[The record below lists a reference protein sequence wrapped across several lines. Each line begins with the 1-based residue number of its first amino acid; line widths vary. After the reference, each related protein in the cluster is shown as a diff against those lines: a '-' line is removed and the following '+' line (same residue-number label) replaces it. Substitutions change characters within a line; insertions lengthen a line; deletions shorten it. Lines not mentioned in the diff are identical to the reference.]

1 MDTPATKDELEEAF
15 MEVTAEL
22 KMEIDKLSCNQ
33 RYLEVFEGNDVYDP
47 IPKPTKIQEIIMH
60 LYMEKVAV
68 KFDGWVYPHS
78 YKATEYTEM
87 YRKVIQWNYRN
98 DFLPSN
104 QKDDDEDSHCGE
116 EQNVEEEEEEDWER
130 EADIEAK
137 KRLASTVSHKENQ
150 PTETTI
156 KDETSTDVA
165 SPETENVQKESFQEL
180 IEKLQLE
187 KEEAL
192 DYAHLAMCEYT
203 MIQSHDDL
211 KCAETLLREEHY
223 PQAVFM
229 CTQSVEK
236 SLKSIL
242 RFFKYYFFYYINRHS
257 ATELVY
263 YLKCANNQLPDTPYS
278 EHHSKFK
285 ELCEMFES
293 LGAEGWVINSPLSIR
308 SRYFNFQT
316 DWSPGSRLH
325 FYSDS
330 YPGVVFTKDVA
341 ETAYAIAKEIF
352 ELTENIHEE
361 NLQNFY
367 EEY

>member
-1 MDTPATKDELEEAF
+1 MVIYATQEELEETF

-22 KMEIDKLSCNQ
+22 KMEINKLSCNQ

-47 IPKPTKIQEIIMH
+47 ITKPTKIQEIIMH

-68 KFDGWVYPHS
+68 KYDGWVNPHS

-98 DFLPSN
+98 DFLQSYH
-104 QKDDDEDSHCGE
+104 KDEDSHYGE
-116 EQNVEEEEEEDWER
+116 EQNVEEEEDWER
-130 EADIEAK
+130 EAEIEAM
-137 KRLASTVSHKENQ
+137 KRQVSTGSHKENQ
-150 PTETTI
+150 LTETTI
-156 KDETSTDVA
+156 KVETSSDVA
-165 SPETENVQKESFQEL
+165 APGTENVPKEYVQEL
-180 IEKLQLE
+180 NNKYELE
-187 KEEAL
+187 KEPAL

-203 MIQSHDDL
+203 LIQSHDDL
-211 KCAETLLREEHY
+211 KCAETLLCKEHY

-263 YLKCANNQLPDTPYS
+263 YLKCANNQHPDTPYS
-278 EHHSKFK
+278 KHHSKFQ

-308 SRYFNFQT
+308 SRYFNFQM
-316 DWSPGSRLH
+316 DWSPGSRFH

-330 YPGVVFTKDVA
+330 YPGVVFTKDVSQS
-341 ETAYAIAKEIF
+341 AYAIAKEIF

-361 NLQNFY
+361 NLLNFY